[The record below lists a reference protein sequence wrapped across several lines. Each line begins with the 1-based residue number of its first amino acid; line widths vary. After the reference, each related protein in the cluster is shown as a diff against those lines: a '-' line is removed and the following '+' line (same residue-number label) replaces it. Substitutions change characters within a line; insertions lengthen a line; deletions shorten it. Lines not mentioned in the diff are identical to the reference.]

1 MKGRD
6 RLEAYRAAHPE
17 IRWNIV
23 EKSAALPQARLAE
36 LMNGSDFIL
45 ATGRL
50 RPYFMVEWEAMACD
64 LPVVDISGLERDFIP
79 SAHPRADVMRLGWSR
94 HDALPKWKEFLNA

>member
-1 MKGRD
+1 
-6 RLEAYRAAHPE
+6 
-17 IRWNIV
+17 
-23 EKSAALPQARLAE
+23 
-36 LMNGSDFIL
+36 
-45 ATGRL
+45 
-50 RPYFMVEWEAMACD
+50 MVEWEAMACD